1 MYQLRGRTM
10 LGQTEKFSKS
20 VSKSNILSIS
30 RDSGFWYCCIL
41 KDSLFFCSN
50 LPSLSFILRILQSP
64 TRFVRKVLAYA
75 PLKPLTMK
83 NFISCSFSL
92 NNYLAGWFQSTMT
105 EIEERKISKMNMTL
119 QVLWKQVARKW
130 KNLWLSNPSIHCFP
144 IFILSSTTDHLISC
158 SALIILTDEAAEFDT
173 LQSNFSYKYSC
184 SRAGRM
190 QGLQKHTIF

>member
-30 RDSGFWYCCIL
+30 RDSGFWYYCIL

-50 LPSLSFILRILQSP
+50 LPSLSFILRILRSP
-64 TRFVRKVLAYA
+64 TRFARKVLAYA

-92 NNYLAGWFQSTMT
+92 NNYLAGWCQSTMT
-105 EIEERKISKMNMTL
+105 EIEERKNIKDEHDSTSFVKAGSKKMKELMIEQSQYPLYSYFYSEFYHWSFNILLCCHHSHRWSSWAWHTA
-119 QVLWKQVARKW
+119 KQ
-130 KNLWLSNPSIHCFP
+130 LFL
-144 IFILSSTTDHLISC
+144 
-158 SALIILTDEAAEFDT
+158 
-173 LQSNFSYKYSC
+173 
-184 SRAGRM
+184 
-190 QGLQKHTIF
+190 

>member
-30 RDSGFWYCCIL
+30 RDSGFWYYCVL

-50 LPSLSFILRILQSP
+50 LPSLSFILRILRSP
-64 TRFVRKVLAYA
+64 TRFARKVLAYA

-92 NNYLAGWFQSTMT
+92 NNYLAGWCQSTMT

-130 KNLWLSNPSIHCFP
+130 KNLWLSNPSI
-144 IFILSSTTDHLISC
+144 
-158 SALIILTDEAAEFDT
+158 
-173 LQSNFSYKYSC
+173 QYSC
-184 SRAGRM
+184 FYSEFYHWSFNILLCCHHSHRWSSWAW
-190 QGLQKHTIF
+190 HTAKQLFL